1 MLAAAQADRERR
13 VAQHRQFIRQ
23 QMTNMHYRNARDIL
37 TQLNSVF
44 GNTETEEFFKMIIR
58 KLPNKE
64 QKKIYWQE
72 LDRFRNFPLEYA

>member
-1 MLAAAQADRERR
+1 MLAAAQAAREQR
-13 VAQHRQFIRQ
+13 VRQQRQFIRQ

-64 QKKIYWQE
+64 QKKIYWKE
-72 LDRFRNFPLEYA
+72 LDRFRDFPLEYA